1 MKGIA
6 RMKLARLSL
15 LAVVSLSFLAA
26 AQLPPREALG
36 KTDKYRVLVDKV
48 MSGANKWVMTAEHM
62 KATKA
67 AGFNVISPRIGGHE
81 LPVCREQALL
91 AQAEGLYYM
100 AWMRGTLTAKQGCK
114 LVWQD
119 GAEQELCSPNADEF
133 WDWTTELVLGHA
145 RISVE
150 VPAFIGSFLDY
161 ENYSPN
167 GRGNCYSLSYDGK
180 ILQEF
185 AAAKGIQMP
194 ELPWA
199 ERYPWLVKN
208 GHHEAFSEFQIQ
220 SWRTRCR
227 KLRQAVDAI
236 NPRFQFI
243 VYPAPGT
250 PFMLEAALPEWGTV
264 AAPIVL
270 ADPWTY
276 GRPSE
281 FMDEAKA
288 LEANRAVLLSG
299 MASVRPRGVAHL
311 YCGGIDPVVQG
322 ADPEFCGKNA
332 SLLSSISDGYWI
344 FYEGPKYTKEDH
356 GVYFDW
362 FRRANEEI
370 AAGRYALQYEKR
382 AQPENL
388 GKTQLERKTNKP
400 QLGLYGMKD
409 RMFAAAE
416 KDGTFEVH
424 KLEGMSVPYLT
435 QFQVVVL
442 QNFNLPIP
450 ADSDISKNLRA
461 YVEQGGG
468 VLFGHDTA
476 WYMESVFPEIAVRDV
491 PKNKVEAERHV
502 VETNLTVPEAH
513 PALVGVAKG
522 QEFGTEFRDHMIFKP
537 GPQGTVVI
545 RNTFGDP
552 VYVLG
557 EVGKGRVVYSGSYYG
572 YAKDLTGTEKTVFD
586 ALVRWL
592 ARR

>member
-1 MKGIA
+1 MN
-6 RMKLARLSL
+6 LARLSR
-15 LAVVSLSFLAA
+15 LAVVLLSFSAA

-36 KTDKYRVLVDKV
+36 KSDKYRVLVDKV
-48 MSGANKWVMTAEHM
+48 MAGANKWITTPAHM
-62 KATKA
+62 QEAKA

-81 LPVCREQALL
+81 LAVCREQALM
-91 AQAEGLYYM
+91 AQAAGLYYM
-100 AWMRGTLTAKQGCK
+100 AWMRGTLTAKQDCK

-119 GAEQELCSPNADEF
+119 GTEQELCSPNADEF

-145 RISVE
+145 RISAA

-161 ENYSPN
+161 ENYSPDS
-167 GRGNCYSLSYDGK
+167 RGNCYSLSYDTK
-180 ILQEF
+180 ILKEF
-185 AAAKGIQMP
+185 AAAKGVQIP
-194 ELPWA
+194 ELPPA
-199 ERYPWLVKN
+199 ERHPWLVKN
-208 GHHEAFSEFQIQ
+208 GHHDAFAEFQIQ
-220 SWRTRCR
+220 SWRARCR

-264 AAPIVL
+264 QAPIVL

-288 LEANRAVLLSG
+288 LDGNREVLLNG
-299 MASVRPRGVAHL
+299 MASIRPRCVVQL
-311 YCGGIDPVVQG
+311 YCSGIDPEVQG
-322 ADPEFCGKNA
+322 AHPEFCGKNA
-332 SLLSSISDGYWI
+332 SMISHLSDGYWI
-344 FYEGPKYTKEDH
+344 FYEWPKYTKEDH

-382 AQPENL
+382 AQPEKL
-388 GKTQLERKTNKP
+388 GKTQLERKTDKP
-400 QLGLYGMKD
+400 QLGLYGMKE
-409 RMFAAAE
+409 RLFAAAE

-424 KLEGMSVPYLT
+424 KVEGMSVEYLK
-435 QFQVVVL
+435 QLHAVVL

-468 VLFGHDTA
+468 LLLGHDTA
-476 WYMESVFPEIAVRDV
+476 WYMESVFPEIAVRAV
-491 PKNKVEAERHV
+491 PKNKVEADRHV

-513 PALVGVAKG
+513 PALAGVAKG
-522 QEFGTEFRDHMIFKP
+522 AEFTPEFRDHMIFKP

-557 EVGKGRVVYSGSYYG
+557 EVGKGRVVYSGCYYG
-572 YAKDLTGTEKTVFD
+572 YTKDLTGTEKTVFD